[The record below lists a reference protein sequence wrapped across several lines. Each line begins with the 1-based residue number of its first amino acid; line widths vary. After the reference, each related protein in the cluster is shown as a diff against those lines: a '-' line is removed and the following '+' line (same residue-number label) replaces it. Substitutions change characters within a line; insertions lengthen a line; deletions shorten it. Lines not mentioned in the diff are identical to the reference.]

1 MVTTERDPVR
11 EYQGDPRR
19 LAGSVLAELQRS
31 RAQLV
36 EEIGTIQCTTFE
48 EYRNRFGKIE
58 GIDIAISICQQVQKK
73 LEA

>member
-1 MVTTERDPVR
+1 MAIKELDPVR

-19 LAGSVLAELQRS
+19 LAGSVLTELES
-31 RAQLV
+31 MRAQLV

-58 GIDIAISICQQVQKK
+58 GIDIAISICKQVQKK